1 MNDKIKLNEI
11 PQKILSQNIFILQD
25 FNKELENEC
34 ISKDTKN
41 ISNKFLIQTL
51 FNLLNSQIALI
62 FQLSKINNSMPSQNS
77 NDLVEH
83 ILSFNKDIM
92 MKQIQKIISSTN
104 NDNNNFIKPL
114 TGRKTD
120 LHNKKMKNNNIYKKE
135 LNKSFLTNTS
145 LKISNKS
152 KFKIKNYKAI
162 MLDTTSS
169 QDLTGYCMT
178 HPNDNKENDKNDI
191 SYSLREN
198 ITNKNSSIKKS
209 SKIRTIDNN
218 NPLNSKIIS
227 FIKNKNKCIY
237 KNRIKNIN
245 KLGNNDFSLSYIVHK
260 GNEENEKVNDNNNN
274 EEENPVRKVKNI
286 IINAKKNSSLNK
298 DRYKYDTQRNKI
310 NNENDNKIQNI
321 NSTSVNTSRYKKLYK
336 VIVDSFN
343 EIKPKKN
350 NNITSHDKS
359 ISSYGNIS
367 FRVKKERE
375 KDRES
380 MQLLHDGMINIKN
393 KLIYKKIHQKD

>member
-34 ISKDTKN
+34 YSKETKN
-41 ISNKFLIQTL
+41 ISHKFLIQTL

-62 FQLSKINNSMPSQNS
+62 FQLSKINNSMPPQNS

-83 ILSFNKDIM
+83 VLSFNKDIM
-92 MKQIQKIISSTN
+92 MKQIQKIVSSTI

-114 TGRKTD
+114 TSRKTD
-120 LHNKKMKNNNIYKKE
+120 LHNKKMKNNNIDKKE

-145 LKISNKS
+145 LKIPNKS

-162 MLDTTSS
+162 MIDTASS
-169 QDLTGYCMT
+169 HDFTGYCMT
-178 HPNDNKENDKNDI
+178 QPNDNKENEKNDI

-198 ITNKNSSIKKS
+198 KTNKNASIKKV
-209 SKIRTIDNN
+209 SKIRTIDTN

-237 KNRIKNIN
+237 KNRIKNVN

-260 GNEENEKVNDNNNN
+260 ENEENEKVSDNNN

-321 NSTSVNTSRYKKLYK
+321 NSTSVNTSRYKKLYN
-336 VIVDSFN
+336 VIVESFK

-359 ISSYGNIS
+359 ISCYGNIS
-367 FRVKKERE
+367 FRVKKDRE

-380 MQLLHDGMINIKN
+380 MQLLHDGMVNIKN